1 MSATFSRAGISPFV
15 GGSIVLH
22 AASVPAAVV
31 APSRWPWIA
40 GALVAD
46 HCVLLA
52 GGLAP
57 RSRILGPN
65 LTRSESARA
74 AGEIVLT
81 FDDGPEPATTPKILD
96 RLEAH
101 DAKATFFC
109 VGDRVDRY
117 RELAAE
123 ISRRGHRL
131 ENHTQTHPAMFFF
144 HRPSRLEAE
153 VARCQESIGR
163 ACGRAPRFFRA
174 PAGIRSPLLQEVL
187 ARSGLR
193 LTSWTR
199 RGFDT
204 VASDPARVARRLT
217 RGMAAGDV
225 LVLHDGGGAAPSGRD
240 RVVLEAL
247 DRVLDAAA
255 AAGLRP
261 AALSDD
267 EADRARD

>member
-1 MSATFSRAGISPFV
+1 MSAATSRAGISPIV

-31 APSRWPWIA
+31 APTRWPWIA

-52 GGLAP
+52 GGLSP

-65 LTRSESARA
+65 LIRSASARA
-74 AGEIVLT
+74 AGEVVLT
-81 FDDGPEPATTPKILD
+81 FDDGPEPTTTPKILE
-96 RLEAH
+96 RLDAH
-101 DAKATFFC
+101 RAKATFFC

-117 RELAAE
+117 GELAAE
-123 ISRRGHRL
+123 IARRGHRV
-131 ENHTQTHPAMFFF
+131 ENHTQTHPSMFFF

-153 VARCQESIGR
+153 IARCQESIAR
-163 ACGRAPRFFRA
+163 ACGRTPRFFRA
-174 PAGIRSPLLQEVL
+174 PAGIRSPLLEGVL
-187 ARSGLR
+187 ARHDLR

-199 RGFDT
+199 RGFDA

-217 RGMAAGDV
+217 RGLSAGDV
-225 LVLHDGGGAAPSGRD
+225 LVLHDGGSASRPGRE

-247 DRVLDAAA
+247 DRVLDAAGA
-255 AAGLRP
+255 ASLRP
-261 AALSDD
+261 AALSDE